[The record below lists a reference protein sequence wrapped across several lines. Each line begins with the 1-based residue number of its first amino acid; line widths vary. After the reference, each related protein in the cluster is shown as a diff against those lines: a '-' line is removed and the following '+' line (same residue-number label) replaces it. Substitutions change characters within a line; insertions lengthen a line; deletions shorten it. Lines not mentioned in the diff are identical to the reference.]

1 MRLLDRTMPTLI
13 ENLALDEAL
22 LLEAE
27 AGAGDLLRFWEWP
40 DPAVV
45 LGAGGQRHAEVDVP
59 RCRHDGVPIVRRAS
73 GGGTVL
79 LGRGCLLYSLVLSM
93 IDHPELADLRASYRV
108 IGKRLMTAFAEVGTE
123 VDGQSD
129 LVVAGRKFSGNAQ
142 QRKRSHL
149 LHHGTLLHA
158 FDIARIADYVTHP
171 PRMPEYRQG
180 RPHADFVANVP
191 MSVERIKTQLAEAW
205 QASETTTEVPMEM
218 VERLV
223 HEKYGRQS
231 WHERR

>member
-1 MRLLDRTMPTLI
+1 MRLLDRTLSTLI

-22 LLEAE
+22 LLDAE
-27 AGAGDLLRFWEWP
+27 AGAGDVLRFWEWP

-45 LGAGGQRHAEVDVP
+45 LGAGGQRHAEVDVA

-93 IDHPELADLRASYRV
+93 VDRPEVADLRASYRA
-108 IGKRLMTAFAEVGTE
+108 IGERMKVAFAEVGSE

-129 LVVAGRKFSGNAQ
+129 LVIAGRKFSGNAQ
-142 QRKRSHL
+142 QRKRTHI
-149 LHHGTLLHA
+149 LHHGTILYD
-158 FDIARIADYVTHP
+158 FDLSRIGDYLRHP
-171 PRMPEYRQG
+171 PRMPDYRRD
-180 RPHADFVANVP
+180 RPHLEFVTNVP
-191 MSVERIKTQLAEAW
+191 MPAERIKERIATAW
-205 QASETTTEVPMEM
+205 QATEAAGDLPTEM

-223 HEKYGRQS
+223 EEKYGRDS